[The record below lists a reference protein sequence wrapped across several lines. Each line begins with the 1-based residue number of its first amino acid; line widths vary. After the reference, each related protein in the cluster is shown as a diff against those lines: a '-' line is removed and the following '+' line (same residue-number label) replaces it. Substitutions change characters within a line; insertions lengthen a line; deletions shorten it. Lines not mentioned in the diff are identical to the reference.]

1 MLREWCRMCP
11 LEFGSVRPYVKLDAD
26 RRVVRGRLV
35 ILVQPSAY
43 FPGLHPNDRI
53 VPGCIPGR
61 ALKEIDS
68 DGAFFPPLVVPFKP
82 VMDYIGQ
89 KLFAALA
96 WLKNRT
102 VQDRVQFTKD

>member
-1 MLREWCRMCP
+1 MAHLVRWYP
-11 LEFGSVRPYVKLDAD
+11 LEFGGVRPHVKFDAD
-26 RRVVRGRLV
+26 CRGIRVGLV

-68 DGAFFPPLVVPFKP
+68 DGAFFQPLVVPFKP